1 VTVTR
6 SVAFPVAL
14 LALALGCPGA
24 TLDLDGASFLDRPY
38 GDDDGVE
45 GCAGGG
51 HLFDQAGNAHRQHP
65 LARIR
70 MSPSRQWKSAH
81 LCKGFSPERC
91 RPFIRDEGWRA
102 PKRRVSLVVSGA
114 LDRMWPPIG
123 TARRV

>member
-1 VTVTR
+1 MTVTR

-45 GCAGGG
+45 GRAGGG

-65 LARIR
+65 LAHIR
-70 MSPSRQWKSAH
+70 MSPSRSNGNLPTFARAFRPNGVVHSYGMRVGVLQ
-81 LCKGFSPERC
+81 KGE
-91 RPFIRDEGWRA
+91 
-102 PKRRVSLVVSGA
+102 
-114 LDRMWPPIG
+114 
-123 TARRV
+123 